1 VPKDQPIII
10 IDLNLFIVFLKII
23 NCPLIPKLWW
33 LKKNQFIMKQ
43 EKKITKKLAAVAA
56 SALAISAV
64 CVSANS
70 IDLFETSDLGTAG
83 ELRVQL
89 LGDIVPTGFMNNA
102 DVELKCGEGKCGE
115 GKCGEGKC
123 GEGKDKAEKKDDKKS
138 DDKSEVK
145 PETKEDKK
153 AEKKSE
159 AKEDKGTEAKCG
171 EGKCGEGKCG
181 EH

>member
-33 LKKNQFIMKQ
+33 LKKKFIMKQ

-64 CVSANS
+64 GVSANS
-70 IDLFETSDLGTAG
+70 VDLFETSDLGTAG

-102 DVELKCGEGKCGE
+102 DVELKCGE

>member
-1 VPKDQPIII
+1 MPKDQPIII

-33 LKKNQFIMKQ
+33 LEKKFIMKQ

-64 CVSANS
+64 GVSANS
-70 IDLFETSDLGTAG
+70 VDLFETSDLGTAG

-102 DVELKCGEGKCGE
+102 DVELKCGE

>member
-1 VPKDQPIII
+1 
-10 IDLNLFIVFLKII
+10 
-23 NCPLIPKLWW
+23 
-33 LKKNQFIMKQ
+33 MKQ
-43 EKKITKKLAAVAA
+43 EKKITKKLAAL
-56 SALAISAV
+56 SKGALAILAV
-64 CVSANS
+64 GVSANS
-70 IDLFETSDLGTAG
+70 VDLFETNDLGTAG

-115 GKCGEGKC
+115 GKCGEGK
-123 GEGKDKAEKKDDKKS
+123 DKAEKKDDKKS
-138 DDKSEVK
+138 DDKSEAK
-145 PETKEDKK
+145 TETKEDKK

-159 AKEDKGTEAKCG
+159 AKEDKATEAKCG

>member
-1 VPKDQPIII
+1 MPKDQPIII

-64 CVSANS
+64 GVSANS
-70 IDLFETSDLGTAG
+70 VDLFETSDLGTAG

>member
-1 VPKDQPIII
+1 MPKDQPIII

-33 LKKNQFIMKQ
+33 LKKKFIMKQ

-64 CVSANS
+64 GVSANS
-70 IDLFETSDLGTAG
+70 VDLFETSDLGTAG

-102 DVELKCGEGKCGE
+102 DVELKCGE

>member
-1 VPKDQPIII
+1 MPKDQPIII

-33 LKKNQFIMKQ
+33 LEKKFIMKQ

>member
-1 VPKDQPIII
+1 MPKDQPIII

>member
-33 LKKNQFIMKQ
+33 LEKKFIMKQ

-64 CVSANS
+64 GVSANS
-70 IDLFETSDLGTAG
+70 VDLFETSDLGTAG

-102 DVELKCGEGKCGE
+102 DVELKCGE